1 MFAWAMQLATISYL
15 ISIWQNKVDN
25 YVVNTNEPY
34 IISPMKRKNNLHD
47 KNLQEPVVHMT
58 SITPQSKDQDKGTAH
73 QPEREEAP

>member
-1 MFAWAMQLATISYL
+1 
-15 ISIWQNKVDN
+15 
-25 YVVNTNEPY
+25 
-34 IISPMKRKNNLHD
+34 MKRKNNLHD